1 MVIPLPDLDRLVSP
15 QDLASYLGVPLAT
28 VYSWRY
34 RHEGPP
40 GMRIGRHLRYRWSD
54 VQIWLDSLTARA
66 DHA

>member
-66 DHA
+66 DRA